1 MCQNAFLLGKVLSQQ
16 SRVSEDDN
24 SRSVPARASKETLAV
39 PTMNIEEKKHSM
51 MGLGE
56 KNPKNKPK
64 PNKKITNKNQ
74 SSLHSSLGHAKPKM
88 QSMQVKAHYRLQN
101 CSSV

>member
-39 PTMNIEEKKHSM
+39 LTMNIEEKKHSM
-51 MGLGE
+51 MGLRE
-56 KNPKNKPK
+56 KKPEKQTKAKQKNNKQKPK
-64 PNKKITNKNQ
+64 QP
-74 SSLHSSLGHAKPKM
+74 AF
-88 QSMQVKAHYRLQN
+88 
-101 CSSV
+101 

>member
-1 MCQNAFLLGKVLSQQ
+1 MCQNAFLLGKLLSQQ

-39 PTMNIEEKKHSM
+39 LTMNIEEKKHSM
-51 MGLGE
+51 MGLRE

-64 PNKKITNKNQ
+64 PNKKITNKNP
-74 SSLHSSLGHAKPKM
+74 SSLHSSLGHA
-88 QSMQVKAHYRLQN
+88 
-101 CSSV
+101 